1 MVHLHYSPFQF
12 ATEVQA
18 SENNVNA
25 KKTVKT
31 LKRMTARD
39 KLVPKLMSCYE
50 AKEIPGSPNAFIS
63 PNAPDVMRTIKSV
76 FGN

>member
-1 MVHLHYSPFQF
+1 MVHMHYSPFQF

-18 SENNVNA
+18 SENQVND
-25 KKTVKT
+25 KKTIKT

-39 KLVPKLMSCYE
+39 KLVPKLMTCYE

>member
-18 SENNVNA
+18 CEHNVNA
-25 KKTVKT
+25 KKTAKT
-31 LKRMTARD
+31 LKRMTVRD
-39 KLVPKLMSCYE
+39 KLVPKLMSCME

-63 PNAPDVMRTIKSV
+63 PNAPDVMRSIKSV

>member
-1 MVHLHYSPFQF
+1 MVHMHYSPFQF
-12 ATEVQA
+12 ATSEQA
-18 SENNVNA
+18 STHEVNA
-25 KKTVKT
+25 KKTIKT

>member
-39 KLVPKLMSCYE
+39 KLVPKLCLAMRP
-50 AKEIPGSPNAFIS
+50 KRSPVL
-63 PNAPDVMRTIKSV
+63 PTHLYLPTHRM
-76 FGN
+76 

>member
-18 SENNVNA
+18 SENHVNA
-25 KKTVKT
+25 KKTAKK
-31 LKRMTARD
+31 LKRMTAKD
-39 KLVPKLMSCYE
+39 KIVPKLMSCYE

>member
-1 MVHLHYSPFQF
+1 MVHMHYSPFQF

-18 SENNVNA
+18 SENHVNA